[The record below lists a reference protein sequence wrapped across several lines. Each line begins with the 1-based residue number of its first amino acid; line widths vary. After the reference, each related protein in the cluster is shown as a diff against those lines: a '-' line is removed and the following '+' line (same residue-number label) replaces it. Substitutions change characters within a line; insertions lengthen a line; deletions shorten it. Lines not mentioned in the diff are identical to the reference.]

1 MQKQEIFDEKQTKD
15 VRNAMILVFLCGTLN
30 IVIAC
35 IEFVVF

>member
-15 VRNAMILVFLCGTLN
+15 VRNAMILVFLCGMLN